1 MTRGFDLKRGKSSL
15 SKLLT
20 AQRPVILIWMIIVIM
35 MMMITVVVVMMAM
48 LNIILV
54 IVLII
59 LTMKLIMINT
69 IKKMV
74 IVNNMTKKMVMIT
87 TMTMKLMIITA
98 MLPTSSPLS
107 ARHEAS
113 PWRWRLPRRRHQ
125 GNRGPHLA
133 DQTTFVVMNISIII
147 ILTRPKPAYGRQG
160 LAGFWGQDTDQA
172 GSFWGVLN
180 VSLRAYG
187 AQLVLD

>member
-1 MTRGFDLKRGKSSL
+1 MTRGFDLERGKSSL

-20 AQRPVILIWMIIVIM
+20 AQRPVILILMIIVI

-59 LTMKLIMINT
+59 LTMKLMMINT

-74 IVNNMTKKMVMIT
+74 IVNTMTKKMVMIT
-87 TMTMKLMIITA
+87 TMTMKLMMITA

-133 DQTTFVVMNISIII
+133 DETTFVVINII
-147 ILTRPKPAYGRQG
+147 ILFHDIAGNNGR
-160 LAGFWGQDTDQA
+160 FDT
-172 GSFWGVLN
+172 N
-180 VSLRAYG
+180 VYNVQSITITNLSLL
-187 AQLVLD
+187 QKKF